1 VQFLIKSGIQQTQES
16 GGRSLASSNSKDS
29 IWQAAKC
36 CKVAAMRRLFA
47 CLSFCAT
54 RMGHSTGC
62 ISVLSDIYEHNLES
76 AAKAVRTTKKI
87 NRRMNPEAAICVRLL
102 AN

>member
-36 CKVAAMRRLFA
+36 CKVATMRRLFA

-54 RMGHSTGC
+54 RMGHSTEC
-62 ISVLSDIYEHNLES
+62 ISVLSGHWVIRRPGGQNGVQMGNTA
-76 AAKAVRTTKKI
+76 AAK
-87 NRRMNPEAAICVRLL
+87 
-102 AN
+102 

>member
-1 VQFLIKSGIQQTQES
+1 VHFLIKSGIQQTQES
-16 GGRSLASSNSKDS
+16 GGRSLASSMASSNSKDS

-76 AAKAVRTTKKI
+76 AAKAARTKT
-87 NRRMNPEAAICVRLL
+87 NSTDA
-102 AN
+102 